1 MTCST
6 RSIKNFFRK
15 AKSMLVT
22 DVGDEICWWQLWD
35 VGKWFP
41 MLLTDLIH
49 SKIRHHHKVTNI
61 TVASILFS
69 LSKFPKAFVMWGREL
84 NWVKLY
90 GEFQESRWMSHC
102 LERIFAYFWIYMIIR
117 ENHEWNQN
125 QADYINSNGWLILI
139 RWS

>member
-1 MTCST
+1 MCFINYESFMKTLQ
-6 RSIKNFFRK
+6 I
-15 AKSMLVT
+15 
-22 DVGDEICWWQLWD
+22 IC
-35 VGKWFP
+35 
-41 MLLTDLIH
+41 DLELE
-49 SKIRHHHKVTNI
+49 RL
-61 TVASILFS
+61 A
-69 LSKFPKAFVMWGREL
+69 KAFVMWCGEL